1 LNAVLN
7 ASSPLS
13 LDDFCRLIPKAELHC
28 HLLGAI
34 RRETFLEL
42 ARRENAIEPA
52 EIDALYAGGENR
64 KGVIP
69 ALRALEARV
78 LRYPDDFYRLTVEYL
93 EDARAHNIL
102 YTEFFWNPTGCV
114 KGSGLSYV
122 SMQEA
127 IIQAI
132 SDAEKSLGIVGR
144 LIPAIDRE
152 TTAQAA
158 VEMVEWLAGCR
169 RMEVP
174 GIGMDFREVLGPPE
188 QFEAAYA
195 YAKRLGLKATAHAGE
210 YGMPWTNV
218 RTAIDVLGVDRVD
231 HGYTTVDDASF
242 ARRCAD
248 SGIVFTVVPANSYYF
263 RTLPPDRWALDHPIR
278 KMHAMGLRLHPN
290 SDDPSFFKIS
300 PTKAWRMMVE
310 DFEIDPRDL
319 RAMMLNGLD
328 GAWMED
334 TTRQAWRASWTATF
348 DALFSRL
355 QDSDKVE

>member
-1 LNAVLN
+1 
-7 ASSPLS
+7 
-13 LDDFCRLIPKAELHC
+13 
-28 HLLGAI
+28 
-34 RRETFLEL
+34 
-42 ARRENAIEPA
+42 
-52 EIDALYAGGENR
+52 
-64 KGVIP
+64 
-69 ALRALEARV
+69 
-78 LRYPDDFYRLTVEYL
+78 
-93 EDARAHNIL
+93 
-102 YTEFFWNPTGCV
+102 
-114 KGSGLSYV
+114 
-122 SMQEA
+122 MQEA
-127 IIQAI
+127 IVQAI
-132 SDAEKSLGIVGR
+132 SDAEKSFGIVGR

-152 TTAQAA
+152 ASAQAA
-158 VEMVEWLAGCR
+158 IEMVEWLAGCR

-195 YAKRLGLKATAHAGE
+195 YAKRLGLKTTAHAGE

-218 RTAIDVLGVDRVD
+218 RTVIEVLGVDRVD
-231 HGYTTVDDASF
+231 HGYTSVDDAPF

-263 RTLPPDRWALDHPIR
+263 RTLPPHRWALDHPIR

-300 PTKAWRMMVE
+300 PTRAWRMMVE
-310 DFEIDPRDL
+310 DFEIEPGDL

-334 TTRQAWRASWTATF
+334 STRQAWRTSWAATF

-355 QDSDKVE
+355 QDSDKLR